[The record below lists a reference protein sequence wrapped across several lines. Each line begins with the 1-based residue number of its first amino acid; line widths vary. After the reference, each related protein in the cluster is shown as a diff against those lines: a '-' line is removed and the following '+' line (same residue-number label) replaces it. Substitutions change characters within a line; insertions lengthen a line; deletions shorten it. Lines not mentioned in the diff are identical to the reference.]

1 MSNQIPDV
9 RKQIEQTRATLAILE
24 EIDELDTEFR
34 LIETEYLQRRKALS
48 DKLTNTDKAS

>member
-1 MSNQIPDV
+1 MSNQVPDV

-48 DKLTNTDKAS
+48 DKLTADKAS